1 MDTKITGKLLESL
14 AYFYTN
20 TNRWD
25 LEKAGII
32 AAGKSGDKGW
42 ERFNHN
48 FDIFILK
55 LSSDQQIALAGL
67 AQKYISGL

>member
-1 MDTKITGKLLESL
+1 MKITGKFLESL

-25 LEKAGII
+25 LEQVGII
-32 AAGKSGDKGW
+32 PAGKSGDKAW

-55 LSSDQQIALAGL
+55 LSDEQQNALAGL
-67 AQKYISGL
+67 AMRYIGEGA